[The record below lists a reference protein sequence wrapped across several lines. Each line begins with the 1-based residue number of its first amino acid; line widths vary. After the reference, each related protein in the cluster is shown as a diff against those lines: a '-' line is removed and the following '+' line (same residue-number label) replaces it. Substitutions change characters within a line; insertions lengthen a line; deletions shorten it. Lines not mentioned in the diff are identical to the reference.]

1 MKFKTLS
8 LVALLL
14 ILSNLSAQHKGT
26 VTFKNG
32 DVKEGIVENKGSKI
46 LFTAEGSETAKIAHE
61 EIEHIKTGDIEY
73 FRISPKSKKL
83 EEYQV
88 MVYGSTMLLAKN
100 IQTNYGSIQTDY
112 DTYSVQSGN
121 LTASQTKQVS
131 RRVVRG
137 PSTRGTIIK
146 YFIKKPGSDLEQV
159 YRLVVGDVD
168 WIGYKKKVKK
178 QLGDCKALIDK
189 MNNGDFKDDEYGKGA
204 ELAAIVLY
212 YNQNC
217 SK

>member
-32 DVKEGIVENKGSKI
+32 DFKEGIVENKGSKI

-73 FRISPKSKKL
+73 FRTSTKSKKL

-88 MVYGSTMLLAKN
+88 MVYGSPMLLAKN